1 MGGTPPIRGEQD
13 RYTFSGMPIYR
24 DDAASLESH
33 DRLRFRMS
41 DLDSIDHHGMDADQV
56 EGEHG
61 AVSQSAD
68 PVGSAQPSLQDAGDT
83 VLQQDDLDES
93 PVDEIPS
100 GPSCPVNSTYPTS
113 STGGDGQNGQS
124 SSTAVPGRET
134 QMKRTWKVKLRAM
147 QSTMGWREGR
157 LERRRCQITK
167 PLARGMRWVGK
178 SCTCRDE
185 DDDEPD
191 EEPIRQGI
199 RLVEV

>member
-33 DRLRFRMS
+33 DRLRFTIS
-41 DLDSIDHHGMDADQV
+41 DLESIDDRGIDAGPV

-61 AVSQSAD
+61 AVPKRAN
-68 PVGSAQPSLQDAGDT
+68 PVESTQPYLQDAGDA
-83 VLQQDDLDES
+83 VLEQAKIE
-93 PVDEIPS
+93 
-100 GPSCPVNSTYPTS
+100 GPDNVTPNGQPCPANATYPTS
-113 STGGDGQNGQS
+113 NTGGDGQNGQS
-124 SSTAVPGRET
+124 SSTAEPGRGSPL
-134 QMKRTWKVKLRAM
+134 KRTWKDKLRAM
-147 QSTMGWREGR
+147 QSTMVWREGG

-167 PLARGMRWVGK
+167 PLARGMRWIGK
-178 SCTCRDE
+178 SCTCRGK

>member
-1 MGGTPPIRGEQD
+1 MRGTPPIRGEQD

-33 DRLRFRMS
+33 DRLRFTIS
-41 DLDSIDHHGMDADQV
+41 DLESIDNRGIDAGQV

-61 AVSQSAD
+61 AVPQSAN
-68 PVGSAQPSLQDAGDT
+68 PVGSTQPHLQDTGDT
-83 VLQQDDLDES
+83 GLQQDDLDES
-93 PVDEIPS
+93 PVNEMPS
-100 GPSCPVNSTYPTS
+100 GASCAVNATYPISNT
-113 STGGDGQNGQS
+113 GDGQNGQS
-124 SSTAVPGRET
+124 SSTAESARGTKMR
-134 QMKRTWKVKLRAM
+134 RTWKLKLRAM
-147 QSTMGWREGR
+147 SSTMGRREGG

-167 PLARGMRWVGK
+167 PLAKGMRWIGK
-178 SCTCRDE
+178 SCTCRDK